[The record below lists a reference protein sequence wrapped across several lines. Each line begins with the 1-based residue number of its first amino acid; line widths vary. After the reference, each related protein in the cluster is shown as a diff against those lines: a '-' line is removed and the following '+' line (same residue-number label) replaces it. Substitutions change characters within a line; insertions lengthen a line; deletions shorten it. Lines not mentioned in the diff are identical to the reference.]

1 MYNHHYNMKKTII
14 FLSLL
19 VIIAGF
25 VFYTPPSQ
33 LGHNIDPRDSSKKLK
48 PEKIHTQKARIVSG
62 IINFHHYRQMKFND
76 SLSVV
81 MFDSYIKSLD
91 NSKLYFLKSDIEEFK
106 KYRYYLDDDL
116 QVGKVDVAYKIF
128 NRFRL
133 RFLSRIE
140 KNLQIIQ
147 KDFDF
152 TKDESYETNRDNAE
166 WSSSEATLDKVWG
179 KMLKHQFL
187 GLRLSKKKDT
197 EIRKLLKRR
206 FENYKKNV
214 IQYTAEDVF
223 QIYMNALSETYDP
236 HTNYFSPISSDN
248 FKIRMS
254 KSLEG
259 IGAVLSTE
267 GDYTVIRSVRPGG
280 PAFKTKALHPND
292 KVIGVAQGDK
302 KEFIDVVGWRV
313 DEVVQLIRGPK
324 GSIVRLKLLKHD
336 ATTNSEPQV
345 LRIVR
350 DKIKL
355 EEQKASKKIIKL
367 DHNGK
372 AFKIGV
378 IHIPSFYLDFD
389 AYQAG
394 QKDYASTSN
403 DTRRLIKEL
412 QKEKVDGILIDLR
425 YNGGGSLKEAVDLT
439 GLFIKE
445 GPVVQVRDSR
455 GKIEELKDKN
465 KEQAYAGPLGVL
477 VNRYSASASEIFSG
491 AIQDYNRGIIIGE
504 QTYGKGTVQNVINL
518 DRFVQDKTKKAG
530 QLNLTLA
537 KYYRITGS
545 STQNQGVTP
554 DIKLPSVYLS
564 NEVGESSQP
573 SALPWDEIKSASFA
587 ATNHITPKMKDKLR
601 QYYQQRLKTDE
612 DLQRL
617 LSDIKEIRAERK
629 RTVVSLNEKIRL
641 AKKAEWDK
649 KEQER
654 KVRDKKLHKK
664 ENRDVFL
671 QNGGQIL
678 SEMIRVNGGQ

>member
-1 MYNHHYNMKKTII
+1 MKKAII

-19 VIIAGF
+19 VIVAGF
-25 VFYTPPSQ
+25 VFYKPQNSFGYITEP
-33 LGHNIDPRDSSKKLK
+33 GDSSKVLK
-48 PEKIHTQKARIVSG
+48 PEKIHSQKARIVSG

-81 MFDSYIKSLD
+81 MFNAYIKSLD
-91 NSKLYFLKSDIEEFK
+91 NSKLYFLKSDIKEFEQ
-106 KYRYYLDDDL
+106 YRYYLDDDL

-128 NRFRL
+128 NRFRQ
-133 RFLSRIE
+133 RFLSRIN
-140 KNLQIIQ
+140 KNLQTIE

-152 TKDESYETNRDNAE
+152 TKKESYDTDRDKAK
-166 WSSSEATLDKVWG
+166 WSKTEAQLDKVWR

-187 GLRLSKKKDT
+187 GLRLSKKKDA

-214 IQYTAEDVF
+214 AQYTSEDVF
-223 QIYMNALSETYDP
+223 QIYMNALSESYDP

-267 GDYTVIRSVRPGG
+267 GDYTIIRSVRPGG

-302 KEFIDVVGWRV
+302 KEFVDVVGWRV

-324 GSIVRLKLLKHD
+324 GTVVRLKLLKHD
-336 ATTNSEPQV
+336 ATTDSEPQIV
-345 LRIVR
+345 RIVR

-355 EEQKASKKIIKL
+355 EEQKASKKVITL
-367 DHNGK
+367 NHNGK

-378 IHIPSFYLDFD
+378 IQIPSFYLDFE

-412 QKEKVDGILIDLR
+412 QTEKVDGILIDLR
-425 YNGGGSLKEAVDLT
+425 YNGGGSLKEAIDLT

-465 KEQAYAGPLGVL
+465 KEQVYTGPLGVL

-491 AIQDYNRGIIIGE
+491 AIQDYKRGVVIGE

-518 DRFVQDKTKKAG
+518 DRFIQDKTKKAG

-573 SALPWDEIKSASFA
+573 SALPWDEIKSASFT
-587 ATNHITPKMKDKLR
+587 ATNHITPKVKEKL
-601 QYYQQRLKTDE
+601 QKYYQQRLKTDE

-617 LSDIKEIRAERK
+617 LSDIKEIRVERK
-629 RTVVSLNEKIRL
+629 QTLVSLNEKERL
-641 AKKAEWDK
+641 AKKAKWDK
-649 KEQER
+649 KEKER
-654 KVRDKKLHKK
+654 KERDKKLHKK
-664 ENRDVFL
+664 ANRDIFL

-678 SEMIRVNGGQ
+678 SEMIRLNGGQ

>member
-1 MYNHHYNMKKTII
+1 MKKAII

-19 VIIAGF
+19 VIVAGF
-25 VFYTPPSQ
+25 VFYKPQDSFGNTTNP
-33 LGHNIDPRDSSKKLK
+33 GDSSKTLK
-48 PEKIHTQKARIVSG
+48 PEKIHSQKARIVSG

-81 MFDSYIKSLD
+81 MFNAYIKSLD
-91 NSKLYFLKSDIEEFK
+91 NSKLYFLESDIEEFK
-106 KYRYYLDDDL
+106 QYRYYLDDDL

-128 NRFRL
+128 NRFRQ
-133 RFLSRIE
+133 RFLSRIN
-140 KNLQIIQ
+140 KNLQTIK

-152 TKDESYETNRDNAE
+152 TKQEAYNTDRDKAK
-166 WSSSEATLDKVWG
+166 WSKSEADLDKVWS

-187 GLRLSKKKDT
+187 GLRLSKKKDA

-206 FENYKKNV
+206 FDNYKKNV
-214 IQYTAEDVF
+214 TQYTSEDVF
-223 QIYMNALSETYDP
+223 QIYMNALSESYDP

-259 IGAVLSTE
+259 IGAVLTTE
-267 GDYTVIRSVRPGG
+267 GDYTIIRSVRPGG

-302 KEFIDVVGWRV
+302 KEFVDVVGWRV

-324 GSIVRLKLLKHD
+324 GTVVRLKLLKHD
-336 ATTNSEPQV
+336 ATTDSEPQII
-345 LRIVR
+345 RIVR

-355 EEQKASKKIIKL
+355 EEQKASKKLITL
-367 DHNGK
+367 NHNGK

-378 IHIPSFYLDFD
+378 IQIPSFYLDFE
-389 AYQAG
+389 AYQAK

-425 YNGGGSLKEAVDLT
+425 YNGGGSLKEAIDLT
-439 GLFIKE
+439 GLFIKQ

-465 KEQAYAGPLGVL
+465 EEQVYSGPLGVL

-491 AIQDYNRGIIIGE
+491 AIQDYKRGVVIGE

-518 DRFVQDKTKKAG
+518 DRFIQDKTKKAG

-573 SALPWDEIKSASFA
+573 SALPWDEIKSASFKV
-587 ATNHITPKMKDKLR
+587 TNHITPKMKEKL
-601 QYYQQRLKTDE
+601 QKYYQQRLKTDE

-617 LSDIKEIRAERK
+617 LSDIKEIRVERK
-629 RTVVSLNEKIRL
+629 NTLVSLNEKIRL
-641 AKKAEWDK
+641 AKKAKWDK
-649 KEQER
+649 KEKAR
-654 KVRDKKLHKK
+654 KARDKKLHKK
-664 ENRDVFL
+664 ANRDIFL

-678 SEMIRVNGGQ
+678 SEMIRLNGGQ